1 MLTLFKLTF
10 ILTMTCTSTLIILT
24 YLPGRRVADK
34 AFRLERKAF
43 LTFLIV
49 SLLWSITSIT
59 YGKYLSGRIE
69 ILSASSIIWYYVL
82 FETFFF
88 STTAFYHAYY
98 VRNNRYFHRLNYPI
112 VLAIIPYLI
121 NAIHYRFNHYYS
133 ISDIRIDCSNNS
145 NIFCIRFYMIFILIS
160 GIIYMLILLSK
171 SYHKYLKIVKHLSPN
186 ANNIRIGRLNKI
198 LLIWKLV
205 MLLLF
210 IQLFT
215 GSILFHTITNMIFIL
230 TCIYSYI
237 LHTLFLQ
244 RIKKDDE
251 KGKNI
256 EEVIKTQY
264 NLVINKWLNIDPCP
278 LLQNNMTLQ
287 DIADALNIPRQDFSK
302 YLTDILHTNY
312 SGWLSDLRVR
322 KCEGLIVSTDL
333 NMSEISYKCGYAD
346 LATMSKA
353 FKKKY
358 GIPPR
363 EYRKI
368 NTTLSKYKFKDSQYM
383 YLLQK

>member
-10 ILTMTCTSTLIILT
+10 ILTIACTSTLIILT
-24 YLPGRRVADK
+24 YLTGRRIVDK
-34 AFRLERKAF
+34 AFRLERKAY

-49 SLLWSITSIT
+49 SLLSGITSIT
-59 YGKYLSGRIE
+59 YGKYLSGQIE
-69 ILSASSIIWYYVL
+69 ILSAYSIIWYYIL

-112 VLAIIPYLI
+112 ILAIIPYII
-121 NAIHYRFNHYYS
+121 NAIHYHFSHYYS
-133 ISDIRIDCSNNS
+133 ISDIVTDCINNS
-145 NIFCIRFYMIFILIS
+145 NIFCIRFYMIFVLIS
-160 GIIYMLILLSK
+160 GIIYMLILLLK
-171 SYHKYLKIVKHLSPN
+171 SYHKYKKIVQHLTPN
-186 ANNIRIGRLNKI
+186 TSNIRIDRLNKI

-205 MLLLF
+205 MALLF

-215 GSILFHTITNMIFIL
+215 GSILFHTITNIIFTSI
-230 TCIYSYI
+230 CICSYI
-237 LHTLFLQ
+237 LYTLFLQ
-244 RIKKDDE
+244 RIKKNDE

-256 EEVIKTQY
+256 KEEVKTKY
-264 NLVINKWLNIDPCP
+264 NLAVNEWLNMDPCP

-287 DIADALNIPRQDFSK
+287 DIADALNIPRKDFSK

-322 KCEGLIVSTDL
+322 KSEGLIVNTDL
-333 NMSEISYKCGYAD
+333 NMSEIAYKCGYAD

-368 NTTLSKYKFKDSQYM
+368 NATISKYKFKDSQYM
-383 YLLQK
+383 HLL

>member
-24 YLPGRRVADK
+24 YLTGRRVADK

-88 STTAFYHAYY
+88 STTAFYHVYY

-121 NAIHYRFNHYYS
+121 NAIHYHFNHYYS
-133 ISDIRIDCSNNS
+133 ISDILIDCSNNS

-205 MLLLF
+205 MILLF

-215 GSILFHTITNMIFIL
+215 GSILFHAVTNMIFTL
-230 TCIYSYI
+230 ACIHSYI
-237 LHTLFLQ
+237 LHTQFLQ

-251 KGKNI
+251 KDKNI

>member
-10 ILTMTCTSTLIILT
+10 ILTIACTSTLIILT
-24 YLPGRRVADK
+24 YLTGRRIADK

-43 LTFLIV
+43 VTFLIV
-49 SLLWSITSIT
+49 SLLSDITSIT

-69 ILSASSIIWYYVL
+69 ILSAYSTIWYYIL

-112 VLAIIPYLI
+112 VLAIIPYII
-121 NAIHYRFNHYYS
+121 NAIHYNFKHYYN
-133 ISDIRIDCSNNS
+133 ISDILIECNKNS
-145 NIFCIRFYMIFILIS
+145 NTFCIRFYMIFILIS

-171 SYHKYLKIVKHLSPN
+171 SYHKYLKIIRHLSPKV
-186 ANNIRIGRLNKI
+186 NNIRTGRLNMI

-205 MLLLF
+205 MILLF

-215 GSILFHTITNMIFIL
+215 GSILFHTITNIIFTL
-230 TCIYSYI
+230 TCIHSYI
-237 LHTLFLQ
+237 LHIQFLE

-256 EEVIKTQY
+256 EETIKAEY
-264 NLVINKWLNIDPCP
+264 NLIIGKWLDIDPCP

-287 DIADALNIPRQDFSK
+287 DIADALNIPRQDLSK

-322 KCEGLIVSTDL
+322 KCEGLIVSTAL

-368 NTTLSKYKFKDSQYM
+368 NTTLSKYKFKDSQYR